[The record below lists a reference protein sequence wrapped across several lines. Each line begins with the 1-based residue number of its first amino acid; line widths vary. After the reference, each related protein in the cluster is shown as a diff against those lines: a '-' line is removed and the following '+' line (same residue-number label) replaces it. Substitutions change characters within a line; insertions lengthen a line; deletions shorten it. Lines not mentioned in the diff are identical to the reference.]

1 METPQNTKKLSL
13 KNFSLQGAKKK
24 LIITAALSIAAV
36 LIFAAAMISHYP
48 KKSKKTLS
56 FEENVFPEERL
67 SALNKNAVSGKLKE
81 KEYAFFEFSE
91 IQKNN
96 LKSFYAE
103 NGQAAL
109 CLRLGIKSV
118 SYKNLLEYSE
128 KEKPLYFG
136 FLYDSDFDKKG
147 KFTGDINGRILG
159 GADLRNFIEANEKKT
174 EKLFDFSIALEKNLD
189 EKNFPRG
196 FLIYSSLPSR
206 LEKAKIENAR
216 IGYDLTEEIKFF
228 GLASNGGLIGEF
240 SSVDFTGAS
249 AVFPSENSMRTVMPK
264 ISVVLSENQEFQDS
278 EQDEKIYLNAG
289 GEVLSFYRFKD
300 KKEFTLQASL
310 LSNPFSKFSVSEKNS
325 SVPAQRLSK
334 LLMTKN
340 ERKLVPEE
348 RNKILEPLETEPGL
362 VPLSRKNDWRSLDYE
377 VYKWEGKENILIFD
391 TKDYNVQSDFFTRL
405 AFFTEKAGYR
415 GRILSDEELRGKHG
429 YNAHDYSAESL
440 ADFFTKAEELENKT
454 RNDSAGRVM
463 KSVLNEKE
471 TTLKE
476 ILLHNG
482 IITEDKEKSESG
494 RKYKAGKGA
503 VISISQSSADYLR
516 VSLCA
521 HEIWHGLY
529 FTDEDFRNT
538 TAAIFYTIDSRAVDF
553 LVAYWSSNPSLNYD
567 SSDSY
572 LIQNE
577 FMAYIMQNPLS
588 RVKDYFTRI
597 AGFASSQRNL
607 PEESRYIIET
617 DASALEDAAKA
628 FDTYVNDRW
637 GLNCGRVS
645 LVTKN

>member
-1 METPQNTKKLSL
+1 METPQKTRKFSLKKLSL
-13 KNFSLQGAKKK
+13 QGTKKMR
-24 LIITAALSIAAV
+24 IITAALSITAV
-36 LIFAAAMISHYP
+36 LTFAAAMLSHYP
-48 KKSKKTLS
+48 KKSKKTLT
-56 FEENVFPEERL
+56 FEGNIFPEEKL

-91 IQKNN
+91 IQQDA
-96 LKSFYAE
+96 LKTFHSE

-109 CLRLGIKSV
+109 CLRLKTKSV
-118 SYKNLLEYSE
+118 PYKNLLEYSGQ
-128 KEKPLYFG
+128 EKPFYFG
-136 FLYDSDFDKKG
+136 FLYDSDFDRKG

-196 FLIYSSLPSR
+196 FLMYSSLPLS
-206 LEKAKIENAR
+206 LEKAEIENAR
-216 IGYDLTEEIKFF
+216 IGYDFTEEIQFF
-228 GLASNGGLIGEF
+228 GLASNGGLIGEI

-249 AVFPSENSMRTVMPK
+249 AVFPTENSMRTVMPK
-264 ISVVLSENQEFQDS
+264 ISVVLSENPEIPDS
-278 EQDEKIYLNAG
+278 AEDGKIYLNAG
-289 GEVLSFYRFKD
+289 GEVLSFYRFED

-310 LSNPFSKFSVSEKNS
+310 LSNPFSKFSLPDKN
-325 SVPAQRLSK
+325 ARLK
-334 LLMTKN
+334 RLLMTKN
-340 ERKLVPEE
+340 DRKLVPQK
-348 RNKILEPLETEPGL
+348 RNVILEPLETEPGL
-362 VPLSRKNDWRSLDYE
+362 VPLSRKNSWRSLDYE
-377 VYKWEGKENILIFD
+377 VYRWEGKENILIFD

-415 GRILSDEELRGKHG
+415 GRILSDEELFGKHG
-429 YNAHDYSAESL
+429 YNAHDYRAESL

-454 RNDSAGRVM
+454 RNDSEGRVM
-463 KSVLNEKE
+463 NSVLNEKE
-471 TTLKE
+471 ITLKE

-482 IITEDKEKSESG
+482 IITESKENSENG
-494 RKYKAGKGA
+494 KKYKAGKGA

-529 FTDEDFRNT
+529 FTDGDFRNT
-538 TAAIFYTIDSRAVDF
+538 TAAIFHTIDQRAVDF
-553 LVAYWSSNPSLNYD
+553 LVAYWTTNPSLNYD

-597 AGFASSQRNL
+597 AGFSSSQKNL
-607 PEESRYIIET
+607 PEESRYIIAT
-617 DASALEDAAKA
+617 GASALEDAAKA

>member
-1 METPQNTKKLSL
+1 METPHKTRKFSLKKLSL
-13 KNFSLQGAKKK
+13 QGTKKMR
-24 LIITAALSIAAV
+24 IITAALSIAAV
-36 LIFAAAMISHYP
+36 LTFAAAMLSHYP
-48 KKSKKTLS
+48 KKSKKTLA
-56 FEENVFPEERL
+56 FEENIFPEEKL

-91 IQKNN
+91 IQQDA
-96 LKSFYAE
+96 LKAFHAE

-109 CLRLGIKSV
+109 CLRLKTKSV
-118 SYKNLLEYSE
+118 PYKNLLEYSE
-128 KEKPLYFG
+128 QEKPFYFG
-136 FLYDSDFDKKG
+136 FLYDSDFDRKG

-196 FLIYSSLPSR
+196 FLMYSSLPLS
-206 LEKAKIENAR
+206 LEKAEIENAR
-216 IGYDLTEEIKFF
+216 IGYDFTEEIQFF
-228 GLASNGGLIGEF
+228 GLASNGGLIGEI

-249 AVFPSENSMRTVMPK
+249 AVFPTENSMRTVMPK
-264 ISVVLSENQEFQDS
+264 ISVVLSENPEIPDS
-278 EQDEKIYLNAG
+278 AEDGKIYLNAG
-289 GEVLSFYRFKD
+289 GEVLSFYRFED

-310 LSNPFSKFSVSEKNS
+310 LSNPFSKFSLPDKN
-325 SVPAQRLSK
+325 ARLK
-334 LLMTKN
+334 RLLMTKN
-340 ERKLVPEE
+340 DRKLVPQK
-348 RNKILEPLETEPGL
+348 RNVILEPLETEPGL
-362 VPLSRKNDWRSLDYE
+362 VPLSRKNLWRSLDYE
-377 VYKWEGKENILIFD
+377 VYRWEGKENILIFD

-415 GRILSDEELRGKHG
+415 GRILSDEELFGKHG
-429 YNAHDYSAESL
+429 YNAHDYRAESL

-454 RNDSAGRVM
+454 RNDSEGRVM
-463 KSVLNEKE
+463 NSVLNEKE

-482 IITEDKEKSESG
+482 IITESKENSESG
-494 RKYKAGKGA
+494 RKYEAGKGA

-529 FTDEDFRNT
+529 FTDGDFRNT
-538 TAAIFYTIDSRAVDF
+538 TAAIFHTIDQRAVDF
-553 LVAYWSSNPSLNYD
+553 LVAYWTTNPSLNYD

-577 FMAYIMQNPLS
+577 FMAYIMQNPLLK
-588 RVKDYFTRI
+588 VKDYFTRI
-597 AGFASSQRNL
+597 AGFASSQKNL
-607 PEESRYIIET
+607 PEESRYIIAT